1 MTETSTERR
10 TTGYTD
16 IGGQKTWFA
25 DSRGAGE
32 PVLLLHGGLSDS
44 EMMLDSL
51 EPAIGDRFRVLAFD
65 RRGHGRTPDRE
76 AAFHYDEMAAET
88 IAAIEKLIGGPAH
101 LVGWSDGGI
110 VALLVAIRR
119 PELVRSLVLIGTNY
133 HFNGMMPMD
142 PGDGGVPEG
151 LRARYVERSPDGAEH
166 FPVVL
171 AKSFAMFTSE
181 PTLTTEDVQK
191 IATRALVIVGD
202 DDLMTLAHT
211 ASLYESLPAGQLAVV
226 PGSSHAVVVEKPEF
240 VGRLI
245 RDFLESPEPPAEM
258 FPVRRRPAGAKNI

>member
-1 MTETSTERR
+1 MTVTQKQTR
-10 TTGYTD
+10 TTGYID
-16 IGGQKTWFA
+16 IAANRTWFA
-25 DSRGAGE
+25 DSHGSGE

-51 EPAIGDRFRVLAFD
+51 EPAIGDQFRVLAFD
-65 RRGHGRTPDRE
+65 RRGHGRTPDSD
-76 AAFHYDEMAAET
+76 AAFHYEEMASEAT
-88 IAAIEKLIGGPAH
+88 SAIEKLIGGPTH

-133 HFNGMMPMD
+133 HFNGMMPMN
-142 PGDGGVPEG
+142 PGDGGMPEG

-171 AKSFAMFTSE
+171 QKSFAMFTSE
-181 PTLTTEDVQK
+181 PTLTTEDVQRV
-191 IATRALVIVGD
+191 AARTLVIVGD
-202 DDLMTLAHT
+202 DDLMTLEHT

-258 FPVRRRPAGAKNI
+258 FPVRRRPAGAKSS